1 MAFKLGDVIIDR
13 IQYGVAEDCDGNLL
27 YTLSQLTEATINISA
42 ESKEAKDKD
51 GTLVTHRAVKVTK
64 SGKVMF
70 ARTDRGH
77 FLTEKSQSRKR
88 KLRRAGVL
96 SKTQSKN
103 IKRLINA

>member
-1 MAFKLGDVIIDR
+1 MPKQKSHSG
-13 IQYGVAEDCDGNLL
+13 
-27 YTLSQLTEATINISA
+27 
-42 ESKEAKDKD
+42 AKK
-51 GTLVTHRAVKVTK
+51 RFKVTK
-64 SGKVMF
+64 SGKVVF
-70 ARTDRGH
+70 NRTDRGH